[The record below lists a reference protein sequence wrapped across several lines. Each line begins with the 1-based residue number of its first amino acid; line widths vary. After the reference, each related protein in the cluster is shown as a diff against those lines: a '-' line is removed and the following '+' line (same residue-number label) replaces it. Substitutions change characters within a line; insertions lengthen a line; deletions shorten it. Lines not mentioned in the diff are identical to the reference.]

1 MKKIRCPHCAVVNLE
16 KFVSYPHCAG
26 CGALLT
32 EASPPRVPWAAWK
45 KPLGP
50 LLWATVAGLAGA
62 AAVGAAMLL
71 TRPVALGQM
80 RVEGQIMRHVSVG
93 QSVTLWLTLDAIGNR
108 GREFKNVSVR
118 LNRDA
123 MQHFV
128 FESSEPKAQSQSRAG
143 SGQYFAFAPLARQS
157 QIGLSL
163 RAVRAGQVKLRASVR
178 ADNHLPADYNANV
191 NVEPRRADSKPTS
204 KPTSQVQKKD

>member
-1 MKKIRCPHCAVVNLE
+1 MKKIRCPRCAVVNLE

-32 EASPPRVPWAAWK
+32 EAAPPRVPWAAWK

-80 RVEGQIMRHVSVG
+80 RVEGQIMRQVAVG
-93 QSVTLWLTLDAIGNR
+93 QSVTLWLTLDTFGNR
-108 GREFKNVSVR
+108 SRELKGVSVR
-118 LNRDA
+118 LNRDT
-123 MQHFV
+123 MRHFV
-128 FESSEPKAQSQSRAG
+128 FESSDPKAQNQSRAG
-143 SGQYFAFAPLARQS
+143 SGEYFTFPPIMRQT

-163 RAVRAGQVKLRASVR
+163 RAVRAGQVKLRATVR
-178 ADNHLPADYNANV
+178 AENQLPADYNANV
-191 NVEPRRADSKPTS
+191 TVMPRRAVSKPNKT
-204 KPTSQVQKKD
+204 